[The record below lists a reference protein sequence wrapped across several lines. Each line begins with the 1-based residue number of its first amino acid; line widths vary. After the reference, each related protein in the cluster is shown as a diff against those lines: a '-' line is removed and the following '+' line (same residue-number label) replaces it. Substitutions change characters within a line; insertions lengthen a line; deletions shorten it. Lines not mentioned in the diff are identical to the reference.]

1 MEAHNRMLSLFNE
14 ACNAVSNDDVHVFVH
29 RALFLGLSSNPHIT
43 DLHLDISSC
52 EVPHPPHCSPKPGLS
67 SINAC
72 PLCWLQIIQSVVTLL
87 CVGY

>member
-14 ACNAVSNDDVHVFVH
+14 ACNAVSNDDVPVFVHCHFH

-52 EVPHPPHCSPKPGLS
+52 EVPHPPIVDL
-67 SINAC
+67 NLA
-72 PLCWLQIIQSVVTLL
+72 
-87 CVGY
+87 